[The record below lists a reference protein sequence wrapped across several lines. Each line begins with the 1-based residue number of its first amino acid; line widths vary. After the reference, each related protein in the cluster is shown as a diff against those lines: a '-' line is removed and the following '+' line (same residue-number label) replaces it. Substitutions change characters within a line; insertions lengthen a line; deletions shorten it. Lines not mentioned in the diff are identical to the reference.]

1 MMNHIN
7 SYARES
13 LGDKCP
19 YEVFRYFY
27 GDELL
32 RLLKCETIP
41 AQKVTLNKSIF
52 KETSE

>member
-7 SYARES
+7 SYSRKS

-27 GDELL
+27 GDD
-32 RLLKCETIP
+32 LLKLLNCEMIP
-41 AQKVTLNKSIF
+41 SREVTLNKSIF
-52 KETSE
+52 KEKTE